1 MRYGFV
7 IPFGDPALVVDLAVE
22 VERAGWDAA
31 FTYETI
37 YQMDPWVVLGAMA
50 ARTSRVMLGPL
61 LTPPSRRRPWK
72 LASEVATVD
81 RLSAGRAMLCV
92 GLGALDTGFAAV
104 GEETGKRERAE
115 LMDECLEICDCLW
128 AGEPFTFA
136 GAHYTLDWKV
146 ADWESERGA
155 FRPVQQPRPPVWC
168 VAQVGAEKPM
178 RRALRWDGCLP
189 YKKTDENPYA
199 PLDPADVSELRAW
212 ATANTQGDRRFDI
225 ALEGSTPVDDLR
237 AAVEQVQPLAEA
249 GATWWIESR
258 WDEANDPDAI
268 RARIAQGPPRP

>member
-7 IPFGDPALVVDLAVE
+7 IPFGDPGLVVDLAVE
-22 VERAGWDAA
+22 IERAGWDAA
-31 FTYETI
+31 FTYETV

-50 ARTSRVMLGPL
+50 TRTERVMLGPL

-81 RLSAGRAMLCV
+81 RLSGGRAVLCV

-104 GEETGKRERAE
+104 GEETGRRERAE
-115 LMDECLEICDCLW
+115 LMDECLEICDRLW
-128 AGEPFTFA
+128 AGEPFSYA
-136 GAHYTLDWKV
+136 GKHYRVDWKV
-146 ADWESERGA
+146 ADWEAQRGA
-155 FRPVQQPRPPVWC
+155 YRPIQEPRPPVWC
-168 VAQVGAEKPM
+168 VAQAGAEKPM

-189 YKKTDENPYA
+189 YKKTAENPYA
-199 PLDPADVSELRAW
+199 TLEPADVSELRAW
-212 ATANTQGDRRFDI
+212 ATANQQGDRRFDI
-225 ALEGSTPVDDLR
+225 ALEGATPVGDLQ
-237 AAVEQVQPLAEA
+237 AGVDKVGPLAEA

-258 WDEANDPDAI
+258 WEEANDGAAI